1 MAFSLNETTLI
12 NAINGGG
19 LLSILNSTLSPGYGI
34 YTSGGVLKALRPTSF
49 LGIEY
54 GADASVVS
62 APIEQGSYNSY
73 NKVKRPPIIR
83 VVFTLE
89 GWSGFSGGLPNLT
102 NFSLTSRSDTLAA
115 LDEMVDSAQVYDI
128 ETPDTT
134 YESYDLIRYNYRTS
148 DREVTLLTVEAIFQS
163 VLQEAEVK
171 ITSNTGNDPGD
182 VPTFGVKGAN
192 GRTVI
197 GNSTTSGA
205 TLVDVK
211 GALSGLKS
219 SLSSA
224 STKVASSVSSAVS
237 GATSGVTG
245 AINGAATSSIN
256 KLSDAVTELVKGV
269 S

>member
-1 MAFSLNETTLI
+1 MAFSLNQTTLMS
-12 NAINGGG
+12 AINGGG

-34 YTSGGVLKALRPTSF
+34 YTTGGQLRALNPTSI

-62 APIEQGSYNSY
+62 APIEKGSYSSY
-73 NKVKRPPIIR
+73 NKVKRPQIIR
-83 VVFTLE
+83 VLFTLE

-102 NFSLTSRSDTLAA
+102 NFSLTSRSDMLAA
-115 LDEMVDSAQVYDI
+115 LDEMIDSALVYDI

-134 YESYDLIRYNYRTS
+134 YQSYDLIRYNYRTS
-148 DREVTLLTVEAIFQS
+148 SQDVTLLTVEAIFQA

-171 ITSNTGNDPGD
+171 ITSTTGNDPGE
-182 VPTFGVKGAN
+182 VPTFDVLAPN
-192 GRTVI
+192 GRTVV
-197 GNSTTSGA
+197 GNASASSS
-205 TLVDVK
+205 TLVQVK
-211 GALSGLKS
+211 GALSGLKN

-224 STKVASSVSSAVS
+224 ATKVASSVSSVVS
-237 GATSGVTG
+237 EATGEVTG

-256 KLSDAVTELVKGV
+256 KLSEAITDLVSGV